1 MAKKTFIVTGAY
13 GGIGRAIC
21 EILGKDLNHHIILA
35 GRNERELNSTVE
47 QIKSKTK
54 NNSIQGYVV
63 DFSSKKSIENFA
75 AQLKD
80 QPIDVLIN
88 NHATGPQKRELT
100 KDGIEV
106 QFATNVLGYIWMI
119 NSFENNLKK
128 CAPNARIVNVA
139 SYWAGDL
146 DINDLQFEKRR
157 YSTNAAYRQSKQA
170 NRMLTFAYAEKFLH
184 EGITVN
190 VCHPGDS
197 NTKLS
202 NSMGFGGHE
211 TPEQSAQTPVYL
223 AVSNDVAN
231 VTGKYFRDCQI
242 QNDPFMK
249 DRELIRKLYDLCQK
263 Y

>member
-1 MAKKTFIVTGAY
+1 MAKKTFLVTGAY
-13 GGIGRAIC
+13 GGIGKAIC
-21 EILGKDLNHHIILA
+21 EILAKDLNHQIILA

-47 QIKSKTK
+47 QIKSQTK
-54 NNSIQGYVV
+54 NTSIQGYVV
-63 DFSSKKSIENFA
+63 DFSSKVSIENFA
-75 AQLKD
+75 LQLND
-80 QPIDVLIN
+80 QPINVLIN
-88 NHATGPQKRELT
+88 NHATGPAKRELT

-128 CAPNARIVNVA
+128 CSPNARIVNVA
-139 SYWAGDL
+139 SYWAGGL
-146 DINDLQFEKRR
+146 DINDLEFQKRR
-157 YSTNAAYRQSKQA
+157 YTTDDAYRQSKQA
-170 NRMLTFAYAEKFLH
+170 NRMLTLAYAEKFLH
-184 EGITVN
+184 DGITVN

-223 AVSNDVAN
+223 AISNDVAN
-231 VTGKYFRDCQI
+231 ITGKYFRDCKI
-242 QNDPFMK
+242 QTDQFMK
-249 DRELIRKLYDLCQK
+249 DKELIKKLFDICQK